1 MVGLA
6 HKADAFPDQLSGGEQ
21 QRVSIARAIVATPPL
36 LLADEPTG
44 NLDPDNS
51 LQILGILKKLNEA
64 GITIVVTTHDEG
76 LIRSANQPIVQI
88 RNGQL
93 YNVRA

>member
-1 MVGLA
+1 
-6 HKADAFPDQLSGGEQ
+6 
-21 QRVSIARAIVATPPL
+21 
-36 LLADEPTG
+36 
-44 NLDPDNS
+44 
-51 LQILGILKKLNEA
+51 
-64 GITIVVTTHDEG
+64 VVTTHDEG